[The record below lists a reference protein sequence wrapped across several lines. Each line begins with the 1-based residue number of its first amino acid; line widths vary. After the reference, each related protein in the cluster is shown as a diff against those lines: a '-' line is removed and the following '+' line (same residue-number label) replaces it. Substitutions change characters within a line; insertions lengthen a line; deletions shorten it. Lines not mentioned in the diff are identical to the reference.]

1 LTDDD
6 LTYAEGEDDELMGK
20 LQKKLGKSAEEIRRI
35 LEGLIV
41 WKVLVRV
48 QSRKPKRL
56 RDKPRSIESILMT
69 SRAIQKSAP
78 LDPIG
83 REHFYPSY
91 GTF

>member
-56 RDKPRSIESILMT
+56 RDKPRSIERFS
-69 SRAIQKSAP
+69 
-78 LDPIG
+78 
-83 REHFYPSY
+83 
-91 GTF
+91 